1 VNAAHFYRSE
11 RMKGDGE
18 TPHPRQSG
26 YVKSAYLGGHIQG
39 ERQNRKGVTS
49 VVAPLVIWK
58 G

>member
-1 VNAAHFYRSE
+1 
-11 RMKGDGE
+11 MKGDGE